1 MQHSKI
7 DFKQVSQS
15 LKRDIKKRLRIK
27 KVCLFSLFTTT
38 LYHRSNKN
46 RSFSPPRFWLLYPLL
61 PANKQRKGDSTSQ
74 GGGMK
79 IPGDVSPRVRKELTT
94 YFRNNIN
101 QHLSQDC
108 RFAVSRE
115 NQVRPWKTINKG
127 LGSWR
132 VYLFHGAEVRRTPR
146 GGGVE

>member
-1 MQHSKI
+1 
-7 DFKQVSQS
+7 
-15 LKRDIKKRLRIK
+15 
-27 KVCLFSLFTTT
+27 
-38 LYHRSNKN
+38 
-46 RSFSPPRFWLLYPLL
+46 
-61 PANKQRKGDSTSQ
+61 
-74 GGGMK
+74 MK

-127 LGSWR
+127 LGSW
-132 VYLFHGAEVRRTPR
+132 
-146 GGGVE
+146 GGVPISRGRSGADTEGRGSRITPTRSPVNYS